1 MNSKVFTTAL
11 ALALAAPGAFA
22 ALGVNEL
29 FLEVWN
35 GDGGTGGQSYI
46 KDLGVSL
53 DDFLN
58 APGCFNYVVQDLGN
72 DPNLAALVQ
81 GGALPS
87 ATVWTV
93 QAFNDDYASLL
104 NADPGLGEQDPNNH
118 TGILTTVTDPG
129 NPDTGLS
136 VFGTYIDFSGPV
148 SALSIH
154 LTNAGVEDSKAF
166 SSFDTGYYFEP
177 FIWDDR
183 MNQTVGFASNQ
194 RVAGGDAM
202 GMYFL
207 TLDYASQSMPAIGRN
222 GLPLGDWRFDGKQV
236 AFTPAADTPVP
247 ADCPASTQ
255 CALPW
260 GGKLTSGL
268 GVAAYQNA
276 LSTDCEG
283 TANKETRNCA
293 NGILSGSFTQQACS
307 APKAC
312 DLPWGGTLASGL
324 GVAAYKTAVSANC
337 DAPAN
342 KETRNCDNGVLSGS
356 FSLQSCSA
364 PKACD
369 LPWGGTLGS
378 GQGVTAYKTAV
389 SADCESANNKETRTC
404 DNGTL
409 SGSFANESCS
419 ATQACDLPWGGT
431 LASGQSVAAYQ
442 SASSDDCAA
451 IQETRTCE
459 DGTLSGSYTEQTC
472 ATTPKACAL
481 PWGDILP
488 SGESVTAYQSATS
501 ADCESAAN
509 TETRI
514 CDNGTLSGSFANQ
527 SCSAP
532 LLACDLP
539 WGGRISSGESVA
551 AYQEAVSTDCEA
563 AANKQTRTCDD
574 GVLGG
579 EYTNAACT
587 APKAC
592 DLPWGGRIASGDSVT
607 AYQTATSLYCDS
619 DALKETRA
627 CDNGVL
633 DGSFTSPSCAAPTG
647 TFLWMIAPNGG
658 ETWKTGVR
666 QYIEWASGNLPG
678 NKRLNLYFSKDGG
691 KQWRLVKGKFKNTGH
706 VIWTPGNKLVT
717 ETGAIRLCT
726 VGSKRSP
733 ALCDTSDQVFTVS
746 E

>member
-35 GDGGTGGQSYI
+35 GDSGTGGQSYI

-58 APGCFNYVVQDLGN
+58 APGCFNYVVQDVRS

-81 GGALPS
+81 GGGLPPG
-87 ATVWTV
+87 TVWTV
-93 QAFNDDYASLL
+93 QAFNDDYSSLL

-129 NPDTGLS
+129 SPDTGLS

-194 RVAGGDAM
+194 QVAGGDAM

-207 TLDYASQSMPAIGRN
+207 TLDYASQSMPAIGHN

-236 AFTPAADTPVP
+236 AFTPATDTPVP
-247 ADCPASTQ
+247 ADCPVGTQ

-268 GVAAYQNA
+268 GVAAYQSA
-276 LSTDCEG
+276 TSTDCES
-283 TANKETRNCA
+283 TANKETRTCA
-293 NGILSGSFTQQACS
+293 NGVLSGSFTQQACS

-312 DLPWGGTLASGL
+312 DLPWGGTLASGQ

-337 DAPAN
+337 DAPTN

-356 FSLQSCSA
+356 FSLQSCST

-369 LPWGGTLGS
+369 LPWGGTLAS

-389 SADCESANNKETRTC
+389 SADCENAANKETRNC
-404 DNGTL
+404 DNGKL
-409 SGSFANESCS
+409 GGSFANPACS
-419 ATQACDLPWGGT
+419 APQACDLPWGGT
-431 LASGQSVAAYQ
+431 LASGQSV
-442 SASSDDCAA
+442 
-451 IQETRTCE
+451 
-459 DGTLSGSYTEQTC
+459 
-472 ATTPKACAL
+472 
-481 PWGDILP
+481 
-488 SGESVTAYQSATS
+488 TAYQSATSTACEAPTNKQTRTCNNGTLGGSFANPACSAPQVCDLPWGGTLANGQSVTAYQTAAS

-509 TETRI
+509 KQTRT
-514 CDNGTLSGSFANQ
+514 CANGVLSGDYTEQA
-527 SCSAP
+527 CTT
-532 LLACDLP
+532 LKACDLP
-539 WGGRISSGESVA
+539 WGGQIASGKRVT
-551 AYQEAVSTDCEA
+551 AYLEAVSTNCKA
-563 AANKQTRTCDD
+563 ATNKQTRTCDD
-574 GVLGG
+574 GVLDG
-579 EYTNAACT
+579 EFVNPSCA

-592 DLPWGGRIASGDSVT
+592 DLPWGGQIASGDNVT

-619 DALKETRA
+619 DALQETRT

-633 DGSFTSPSCAAPTG
+633 DGSFTAQSCAAPTG

-691 KQWRLVKGKFKNTGH
+691 KQWRLVKRKFKNTGH
-706 VIWTPGNKLVT
+706 VIWTPGNKLAT
-717 ETGAIRLCT
+717 ETGSIRLCT

-733 ALCDTSDQVFTVS
+733 SLCDTSDQVFTVS